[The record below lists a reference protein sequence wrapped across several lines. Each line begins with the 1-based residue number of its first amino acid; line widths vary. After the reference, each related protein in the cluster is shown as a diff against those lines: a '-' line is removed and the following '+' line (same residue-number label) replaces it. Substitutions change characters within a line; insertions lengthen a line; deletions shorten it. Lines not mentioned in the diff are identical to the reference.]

1 MSAQKDLKLV
11 LKRRWYEMIES
22 GEKKE
27 EYRDATDYYR
37 KKFCPLFKCWR
48 WNTITGDPLTDA
60 VVPCSFCK
68 EHPANIKHYDTVTF
82 YLGYRKDRPSMTF
95 TCEGITIGEG
105 KPEWGAAPRLTYY
118 VIKLGERLK

>member
-27 EYRDATDYYR
+27 EYRYTTDYYR
-37 KKFCPLFKCWR
+37 KKFCPVFKCWK
-48 WNTITGDPLTDA
+48 WDVVTGDPLTDA
-60 VVPCSFCK
+60 INPCGVCQD
-68 EHPANIKHYDTVTF
+68 HPANIKHYDTVTF
-82 YLGYRKDRPSMTF
+82 YLGYRKARPSMTF
-95 TCEGITIGEG
+95 VCEGISIGPG
-105 KPEWGAAPRLTYY
+105 KPEWGAMPALDYY